1 MLTYDIFFNIL
12 KILKDYFKLS
22 SSKNNYFKIL
32 ELHLKWYLSY
42 PNLYLRRVVVV
53 YQKAYLWTEMLT
65 MFVMHHCPSK
75 YDSKVH
81 NCQIFVDTSKEMT
94 RYPI

>member
-32 ELHLKWYLSY
+32 ELHLK
-42 PNLYLRRVVVV
+42 
-53 YQKAYLWTEMLT
+53 
-65 MFVMHHCPSK
+65 
-75 YDSKVH
+75 
-81 NCQIFVDTSKEMT
+81 
-94 RYPI
+94 